1 MGEQSMGKTVEF
13 YFDFGSAASYLA
25 FTQIPKIAA
34 RHGAAIQ
41 WRPVLLGGIFK
52 ATGNRSPVEVAPKGR
67 YMMEDFGRYAK
78 KYGVIFKLNPHFPI
92 NTLPL
97 MRAATAIQMHDP
109 ARFQDFCAP
118 IFDAIWVGDKNM
130 SDAAVAAQVMAAA
143 GFNPEQIG
151 TWVSDPAVKQKLT
164 DETNAAVERGL
175 FGAPTLF
182 VDGQMYFGQDRLHFV
197 EEALAA

>member
-1 MGEQSMGKTVEF
+1 
-13 YFDFGSAASYLA
+13 
-25 FTQIPKIAA
+25 
-34 RHGAAIQ
+34 
-41 WRPVLLGGIFK
+41 
-52 ATGNRSPVEVAPKGR
+52 
-67 YMMEDFGRYAK
+67 
-78 KYGVIFKLNPHFPI
+78 
-92 NTLPL
+92 
-97 MRAATAIQMHDP
+97 
-109 ARFQDFCAP
+109 
-118 IFDAIWVGDKNM
+118 M